1 MHAGPVASYSA
12 VARGTSGGVA
22 SALAGTFDRGG
33 PQVLAAVD
41 GARCSVRRSLEGL
54 LRCSLSTAR

>member
-41 GARCSVRRSLEGL
+41 GAPMLC
-54 LRCSLSTAR
+54 TALARGFAAL